1 MVLSLSHPKARGP
14 HEASVPDAVLGA
26 MRDAVIVFDAQGI
39 VLSCNPAARV
49 LLGGWASDLLGSRFD
64 EAFEDQGRTKTFVAL
79 RRFLTSQEPYQGPQS
94 VVLAANAA
102 QQVSTRLTPVRTR
115 GGAGAL
121 ILWDDSEQVA
131 FTRLLEHAA
140 THDRLTGLPNRTHLK
155 SLLGGALARARE
167 QDGKVAL
174 LFVGL
179 DDFRSLNDAR
189 GHEAGDVVLAE
200 TARRMRR
207 SLRGSEGLVRAGGDE
222 FVLVL
227 DRMLDSPQA
236 LNFAQV
242 LLKDIQRPYRAAG
255 SQVRLSACIG
265 VVLADGSRSSP
276 ASLLHQGDAALHRAK
291 ATGPGHV
298 EVFDQ
303 GSRDQTRAR
312 HVMEVAVTEAHL
324 ANDLEVHYQPLVGVN
339 PVRWAGFE
347 ALIRWTD
354 DEGTRVSPGTFV
366 PALERTGQIVA
377 VGKWV
382 LQRACEDL
390 LQFQRRTAQE
400 NLHMAVNLSV
410 QQLQEPDFV
419 QLVQQT
425 LARTGVR
432 PQDLVLEVTE
442 GALALDASGV
452 IQRLGELKTLGV
464 SVSIDDFGTGYSS
477 LAYLRNLPAHVLKI
491 DQSFVRSMLPPDN
504 DMVIVEAICGLAQS
518 VGLKIVAEGVE
529 TEVQARALEGLGV
542 DYLQGYRFSRA
553 VPADEIEAVLGQK
566 PSL

>member
-1 MVLSLSHPKARGP
+1 MVLSLAQRQAQLPN
-14 HEASVPDAVLGA
+14 EASVPNAVLEA
-26 MRDAVIVFDAQGI
+26 MRDAVVTFDAEGTVI
-39 VLSCNPAARV
+39 ACNPAARA
-49 LLGGWASDLLGSRFD
+49 LLGARAAQLPGARYD
-64 EAFEDQGRTKTFVAL
+64 EAFDGDARPQAFAAIQK
-79 RRFLTSQEPYQGPQS
+79 FLNGQQPYQGPQS
-94 VVLAANAA
+94 VVLAGHAA
-102 QQVSTRLTPVRTR
+102 LQISTRMTPVRTS

-131 FTRLLEHAA
+131 FTKLLEHAA

-155 SLLGGALARARE
+155 SLLAGALSRACE
-167 QDGKVAL
+167 QGGKVAL

-179 DDFRSLNDAR
+179 DAFRSLNDAC
-189 GHEAGDVVLAE
+189 GHEVGDVVLAE

-207 SLRGSEGLVRAGGDE
+207 SLRGCESLVRAGGDE

-227 DRMLDSPQA
+227 DRLIDSPQA
-236 LNFAQV
+236 LNFAQD
-242 LLKDIQRPYRAAG
+242 LLKDLQRPYRAAG
-255 SQVRLSACIG
+255 SHVRLSACIG

-291 ATGPGHV
+291 AAGPGHV
-298 EVFDQ
+298 EVFDE
-303 GSRDQTRAR
+303 GSRDETRAR
-312 HVMEVAVTEAHL
+312 HAMEVAVTEAHL
-324 ANDLEVHYQPLVGVN
+324 ADDLEVHYQPLVGVA
-339 PVRWAGFE
+339 PLRWAGFE
-347 ALIRWTD
+347 ALMRWTD
-354 DEGTRVSPGTFV
+354 DGGTPVSPGAFV

-377 VGKWV
+377 VGKWA
-382 LQRACEDL
+382 LLRACEDL
-390 LQFQRRTAQE
+390 VRFQARTSQPD
-400 NLHMAVNLSV
+400 LHMAVNLSV

-419 QLVQQT
+419 HVVQQT

-432 PQDLVLEVTE
+432 PEDLVLEVTE

-452 IQRLGELKTLGV
+452 IQRLGELKALGII
-464 SVSIDDFGTGYSS
+464 VSIDDFGTGYSS

-504 DMVIVEAICGLAQS
+504 DQVIVEAICGLAQS

-529 TEVQARALEGLGV
+529 TRMQALALQKLGV